1 MNDFYTYAY
10 LREDRT
16 PYYIGKGKYKH
27 KTNQKYYRAYYGKHY
42 VPIPPKERVLILKS
56 DITEEKSLNH
66 ERYMIGVLGRKDN
79 GTGILRNLT
88 DGGEGT
94 SGFKHSDEYKKNIS
108 IRTKNWICLNGNPN
122 LKTYLLINVS
132 GENYIVDDGLIPFC
146 KEKNIPF
153 DGMKRR
159 KNRGFDTPTKCG
171 WVYFNITNKTEE
183 GIENIKKQFF
193 LKYQNRFNDKL
204 KNLEIPSGGKTIAQK
219 SINITFNFIEE
230 KIKNEYDRLINYN
243 GKKYIKIS
251 EEEFKQHKISSK
263 TAYRAIQI
271 LKQNGIISVEKINKS
286 NFDQSNYYSLCS
298 SSSCS
303 SSYSE
308 CSSF

>member
-1 MNDFYTYAY
+1 MNEFYTYAY
-10 LREDRT
+10 LREDKT
-16 PYYIGKGKYKH
+16 PYYVGKGKYKH
-27 KTNQKYYRAYYGKHY
+27 KTNQKYYRAYYGKHW
-42 VPIPPKERVLILKS
+42 VPVPLKEKILILK
-56 DITEEKSLNH
+56 DNITEEEAFKH
-66 ERYMIGVLGRKDN
+66 ERYMIDIFGRKN
-79 GTGILRNLT
+79 INSGILLNLT
-88 DGGEGT
+88 DGGEGF
-94 SGFKHSDEYKKNIS
+94 SGFKLSEDRKNDISKRMKKWIS
-108 IRTKNWICLNGNPN
+108 LNGNPN

-153 DGMKRR
+153 NGMQRR

-183 GIENIKKQFF
+183 EIENIKKQFF

-219 SINITFNFIEE
+219 SINITFNLIEE
-230 KIKNEYDRLINYN
+230 KIENEYDRLINYN
-243 GKKYIKIS
+243 GEKYIKIS
-251 EEEFKQHKISSK
+251 EEEFKQHKISST

-298 SSSCS
+298 SSS
-303 SSYSE
+303 
-308 CSSF
+308 

>member
-10 LREDRT
+10 LRTDRT
-16 PYYIGKGKYKH
+16 PYYVGKGKDDRI
-27 KTNQKYYRAYYGKHY
+27 YRKGGR
-42 VPIPPKERVLILKS
+42 IFSPPKDKSRIIFLKQNL
-56 DITEEKSLNH
+56 TEQEAFKH
-66 ERYMIGVLGRKDN
+66 ERYMIDIFGRKN
-79 GTGILRNLT
+79 INSGILLNLT
-88 DGGEGT
+88 DGGEGF
-94 SGFKHSDEYKKNIS
+94 SGFKLSEERKNDISKRMKKWLS
-108 IRTKNWICLNGNPN
+108 LNGNPN

-153 DGMKRR
+153 DGMQRR

-171 WVYFNITNKTEE
+171 WVYFNITNNTEE
-183 GIENIKKQFF
+183 EIQNIKKQFF

-204 KNLEIPSGGKTIAQK
+204 KNLEIPSGGRTIAQK
-219 SINITFNFIEE
+219 SINITFNLIEE

-263 TAYRAIQI
+263 TAYRAIKI

-298 SSSCS
+298 SSS
-303 SSYSE
+303 
-308 CSSF
+308 

>member
-1 MNDFYTYAY
+1 MMNDFYTYAY
-10 LREDRT
+10 LRTDRT
-16 PYYIGKGKYKH
+16 PYYIGKGKYKKISTH
-27 KTNQKYYRAYYGKHY
+27 LNKYFRAYYGKHY
-42 VPIPPKERVLILKS
+42 VPIPPKERVLILKF

-66 ERYMIGVLGRKDN
+66 ERYMIGILGRKDL

-94 SGFKHSDEYKKNIS
+94 SGFKHSDEYKKNVS
-108 IRTKNWICLNGNPN
+108 TRTKNWICLNGNPN
-122 LKTYLLINVS
+122 LKTYLLINVD
-132 GENYIVDDGLIPFC
+132 GKEYVVNDGLKPFC
-146 KEKNIPF
+146 KKKNIPF
-153 DGMKRR
+153 DGMQRR

-183 GIENIKKQFF
+183 EIQNIKKQFF

-204 KNLEIPSGGKTIAQK
+204 KNLEIPSDGKTIAQK
-219 SINITFNFIEE
+219 SINITFNLIEE

-263 TAYRAIQI
+263 TAYRAIKI
-271 LKQNGIISVEKINKS
+271 LKENGIISVEQLNKR

-298 SSSCS
+298 
-303 SSYSE
+303 
-308 CSSF
+308 